1 MGCEIISISTYQV
14 EYRDPLCFRS
24 EDDTVVVTV
33 ARDLLVHDKAPFKA
47 DSVESLG
54 SLGAHHVPSHAV
66 QVDMFGVDSFPD
78 GSVGS
83 PVFSSPSAVWT
94 EDVAQVAG
102 QLHLLYE
109 PAAVDL
115 QLLEVFTIAQTGCN
129 RLKLL
134 MRML

>member
-1 MGCEIISISTYQV
+1 M
-14 EYRDPLCFRS
+14 
-24 EDDTVVVTV
+24 VVTV
-33 ARDLLVHDKAPFKA
+33 ARDLLVHDKAPFEA

-66 QVDMFGVDSFPD
+66 QIDMFGVDSFPD

-83 PVFSSPSAVWT
+83 PVFSSPSTVGS
-94 EDVAQVAG
+94 EHVAQVAG
-102 QLHLLYE
+102 QFHLLYE

-115 QLLEVFTIAQTGCN
+115 QLLEVFTVAQTGSE

-134 MRML
+134 LMIIMKIGVPQRNNGMYNNNTTT